1 MKSMF
6 RLLSYAKPYKTS
18 MIMNV
23 LSNIFMVLFSLVSLP
38 LIIPF
43 LKILFNTPSADVSIS
58 SDAPLKVGG
67 SFLENINAEMAQ
79 LIEQLGREQ
88 ALLIVC
94 VLMAALYFLK
104 NLFRYLA
111 LVFMAPVRNGII
123 RDLRSH
129 LFNKMLMLPLGYFS
143 NERKGDLMSRMAYD
157 VQEVEWS
164 ILNVLEMAVRE
175 PLLIIGSILLMFL
188 ISVKLTLFVLVLI
201 AFTVFVIGNVGHNLK
216 KNSTKAQEKLGVIM
230 SHIDEALSGMRIIKA
245 FGAQD
250 YQQRTFDKENSDY
263 RHLSIR
269 LLWRR
274 DLASPLSEFMGAT
287 IIMVLLY
294 FGGHWVF
301 SGEVPAETLLGFLA
315 IFANIINPAKNF
327 SQAFSSI
334 RKGLGAMER
343 IETILNNTTEVYD
356 APKALPV
363 KGFNTSLELRN
374 VSFAYREGEPVLKD
388 ISLSIPKGKVIA
400 LVGLSGSGKTTLADL
415 IPRFYDISEGEILL
429 DGVETRQLKLG
440 ELRQLFG
447 IVSQEPTLFNDTV
460 ANNIAFGLNATAEQI
475 EAAARVAH
483 AHDFIVE
490 NPEGYNFNIGDR
502 GCKLSGGQRQRL
514 TIARAV
520 LKNPDILILDEATS
534 SLDSESERLVQDAL
548 AKLLSNRTALVIAH
562 RLSTIQHA
570 DEIIVLQDGCVAE
583 RGTHDTLMAQSGIY
597 KQLVDL
603 QEL

>member
-67 SFLENINAEMAQ
+67 SFLENINAEMAH

-94 VLMAALYFLK
+94 VLMATLYFLK

-123 RDLRSH
+123 RDLRGH

-216 KNSTKAQEKLGVIM
+216 RNSTKAQEKLGVIM

-356 APKALPV
+356 APEALPV

-483 AHDFIVE
+483 AHDFIME